1 MHAGALTV
9 LGRCVSVRA
18 MARDLPHGT
27 VTLMFT
33 DIEGSTRLL
42 RELGDGYAD
51 VLAEHRQRVRE
62 VIAAYRGAEVDT
74 QGDAFFVAFTRAS
87 DAASAAADIQQA
99 LRHGTVSIRIGLA
112 HRRAGR
118 HRRGVRGHRR
128 APRRAHHERRSWRP
142 SRTLGANT
150 VVAGR
155 RRTHPR
161 PGRASSEG
169 HGRARAA
176 VPARRG
182 ILPTLANA
190 RCHEPPDAGD
200 PTARARA

>member
-99 LRHGTVSIRIGLA
+99 LRHGTVSIRIGLHTGEPA
-112 HRRAGR
+112 VTDEAYVGIDVHRGARIMSAG
-118 HRRGVRGHRR
+118 HAWGSGAAPGYHTLMLELDDALYKAGPDVVVLVEVRRGGH
-128 APRRAHHERRSWRP
+128 
-142 SRTLGANT
+142 
-150 VVAGR
+150 
-155 RRTHPR
+155 
-161 PGRASSEG
+161 
-169 HGRARAA
+169 
-176 VPARRG
+176 
-182 ILPTLANA
+182 
-190 RCHEPPDAGD
+190 
-200 PTARARA
+200 